1 MIQDLQDV
9 KAFVTKKTWS
19 LDKFYCSSKQ
29 MVVVIEGAEA
39 ITTDQIHSSVA
50 CAIGGN
56 LLVFYL
62 VIAFMVY
69 YDAGLAAVLIG
80 IVMLIACW
88 IWPHFGHLIFLYK
101 QIQHML
107 RESNGTTNSTRD
119 AETGPGGTSDTSQ
132 EGQDSNL
139 GLYFVFERKRTACPK
154 PVFGWIMVCVE
165 LILFFLCPVISLF
178 ALESPAIAF
187 KFLLVAAFV
196 AARYY
201 LSPVVVIEGRSF

>member
-154 PVFGWIMVCVE
+154 PVLDGLWYV
-165 LILFFLCPVISLF
+165 
-178 ALESPAIAF
+178 
-187 KFLLVAAFV
+187 
-196 AARYY
+196 
-201 LSPVVVIEGRSF
+201 LS